1 MAVTDV
7 ELNGLKRG
15 RQWNLLWPGRVRDRN
30 HRQEIPRAAAF
41 RLNTTILASRRWGES
56 GGETFVAV
64 MQATDLRDG
73 EDSPV
78 SRWHEWTR
86 VRAILVE

>member
-56 GGETFVAV
+56 GGETLVTVVHAI
-64 MQATDLRDG
+64 DLWNGDDSSDPGRRD
-73 EDSPV
+73 
-78 SRWHEWTR
+78 RAR
-86 VRAILVE
+86 VRTILVE